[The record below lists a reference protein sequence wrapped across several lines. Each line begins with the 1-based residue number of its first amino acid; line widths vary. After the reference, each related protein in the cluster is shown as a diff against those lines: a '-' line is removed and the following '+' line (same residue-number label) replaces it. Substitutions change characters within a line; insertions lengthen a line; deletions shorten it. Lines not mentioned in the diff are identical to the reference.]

1 MRCCRTVRQ
10 VTSPTVIV
18 TARATGLVLVLA
30 FLTAFVVG
38 RADGASQSWSAY
50 LAPASACSEA
60 GNANA
65 PARVQARTVTCLL
78 NFARARGDRAP
89 LLRRTA
95 LRKAAALKGRGVASC
110 KQFSHTPC
118 GSQLTS
124 AVRASGYRYAS
135 FGENLFIGSWGYVTP
150 RDVVGAWLRSPGHR
164 AILLNPAF
172 RHVGAA
178 PVRAPGL
185 LGDANAVVWTATFAS
200 PR

>member
-10 VTSPTVIV
+10 VTSPTAVV

-30 FLTAFVVG
+30 FLSAFVVG

-50 LAPASACSEA
+50 LAPASACREA

-95 LRKAAALKGRGVASC
+95 LRQAAALKGRGVASC
-110 KQFSHTPC
+110 QQFSHTPC
-118 GSQLTS
+118 GSPLTA

-135 FGENLFIGSWGYVTP
+135 FGENLFVGLVGL
-150 RDVVGAWLRSPGHR
+150 RD
-164 AILLNPAF
+164 
-172 RHVGAA
+172 AA
-178 PVRAPGL
+178 
-185 LGDANAVVWTATFAS
+185 
-200 PR
+200 